1 MFLNTTVDERISLW
15 RKFRDELETS
25 LTPFEDTQSL
35 WNTAPVTTRGLDPWD
50 SQQWMS
56 PWELLEENRFCPVG
70 IALMIG
76 STLKLTTRFSTEN
89 ILIKTIV
96 DREQEMLYNAIYVQD
111 KVLNINGKVCEIKDI
126 PADWF
131 IQFQHEIK

>member
-1 MFLNTTVDERISLW
+1 MFLNTTVEERISRW

-25 LTPFEDTQSL
+25 LTPFEDTQVL

-50 SQQWMS
+50 SQHWMT

-111 KVLNINGKVCEIKDI
+111 KVLNINGKVCELKDI